1 MRTGCQTHFADRFVQ
16 AAHKPIRGL
25 DAQGDIWPHRAADQV
40 TGVQMARRSARAQII
55 GALALCAGVGG
66 CLALL
71 PDPPPK
77 TAVQVEAERLQMA
90 MIRCENQLRDQLADP
105 DGLEPEPHG
114 AWRVEAASQD
124 DLTFRF
130 KARARNAVGALV
142 WADFECRAQR
152 DGSAWSAE
160 VRQV

>member
-1 MRTGCQTHFADRFVQ
+1 
-16 AAHKPIRGL
+16 
-25 DAQGDIWPHRAADQV
+25 
-40 TGVQMARRSARAQII
+40 MARRSARAQII

-66 CLALL
+66 CLVLL
-71 PDPPPK
+71 PEVPAK
-77 TAVQVEAERLQMA
+77 TEAERLQMA

-105 DGLEPEPHG
+105 DGLDPEPHG

-130 KARARNAVGALV
+130 KARARNGAGVLV
-142 WADFECRAQR
+142 WADFECRAQH

-160 VRQV
+160 VGQI